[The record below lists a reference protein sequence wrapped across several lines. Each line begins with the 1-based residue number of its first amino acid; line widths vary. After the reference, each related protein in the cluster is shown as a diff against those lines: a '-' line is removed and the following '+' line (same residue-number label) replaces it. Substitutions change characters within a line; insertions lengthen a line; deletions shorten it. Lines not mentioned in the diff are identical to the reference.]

1 MDLAELNTRGLVLVG
16 CGRMGGAL
24 LKGWLAR
31 GVRREAVRV
40 IDPNP
45 PEWLATQGIE
55 ANGAPPPDP
64 AVLVLAVKP
73 QMMDDVLPT
82 LAAATG
88 QEMGQGAG
96 QGATLVVSVAAGVTL
111 AALGRAFSE
120 AAIVRTM
127 PNTPAAIGQGITAI
141 IGNARADAAALDLA
155 EALMAAVGRVVRLED
170 EAQMDA
176 VTAVS
181 GSGPAYVFHLI
192 EALAAAGR
200 AEGLPGDLALD
211 LARATVAGAGA
222 LAVAEDEDPAALREN
237 VTSPNGTTAAGL
249 SVLMDEGGGLTPL
262 VTRTVAAA
270 AERSRELGQ

>member
-31 GVRREAVRV
+31 GVRPEAVRV

-73 QMMDDVLPT
+73 QMMDDVLPS
-82 LAAATG
+82 LAATG

-111 AALGRAFSE
+111 AALGRAFPE

-141 IGNARADAAALDLA
+141 IGNTRADAAALDLA

-200 AEGLPGDLALD
+200 AEGLPRDLALD

-222 LAVAEDEDPAALREN
+222 LAVAEDEDPAVLREN

-270 AERSRELGQ
+270 AGRSRELGQ